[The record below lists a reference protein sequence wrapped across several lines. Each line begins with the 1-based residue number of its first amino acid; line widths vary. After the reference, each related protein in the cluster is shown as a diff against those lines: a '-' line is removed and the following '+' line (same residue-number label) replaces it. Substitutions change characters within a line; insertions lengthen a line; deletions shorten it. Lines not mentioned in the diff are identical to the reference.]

1 MTHYRTLYEIAA
13 DNYGLVTSAQA
24 KEAGVSDKEMSAIA
38 KRGRIQRVGRGVYR
52 LTDYIPVEND
62 IYAESVALVG
72 EGAFLY
78 GESVIAMHQLA
89 ATNPTRVF
97 VATFKRVR
105 RRLPE
110 YIQVVVVK
118 PPVRCVWYEGIA
130 SQSVCDAIDVCRGQL
145 MSERLL
151 DALHNAR
158 RQGLLI
164 EEDYL
169 RLTKELKDG

>member
-1 MTHYRTLYEIAA
+1 MTHYRSLYEIAV

-38 KRGRIQRVGRGVYR
+38 KRGRIQRIGRGVYR

-72 EGAFLY
+72 EEAFLY
-78 GESVIAMHQLA
+78 GESVIAMHRLA

-110 YIQVVVVK
+110 YIRVVALK
-118 PPVRCVWYEGIA
+118 APARYVWYEGIA
-130 SQSVCDAIDVCRGQL
+130 SQSVCDAIDACKGQL

-151 DALHNAR
+151 DALRNAR

-164 EEDYL
+164 EQDYL
-169 RLTKELKDG
+169 RLMKELEDE

>member
-97 VATFKRVR
+97 VATFK
-105 RRLPE
+105 L
-110 YIQVVVVK
+110 VVK